1 MDAWGRPVGFIL
13 KGIAADARVMT
24 SRGDRHAA
32 RLGPGMML
40 LAATPGIAPFQRV
53 LGIRNIP
60 YRGPLIR
67 VLAGVLGNMAPREDL
82 LMLPDQGVVFQG
94 NAYRVGDLVDGIAIR
109 QEEAPENFTAIDIL
123 LEGYAGILVQGATLE
138 VGMPSSAAS
147 EYLRRVPV
155 DDAITA
161 QIALISAEIAL
172 EADAGAAEP
181 AAAEPLVFM
190 APKAA
195 AGPLPSLKL
204 PMQRKS

>member
-1 MDAWGRPVGFIL
+1 MDAWGRPLGFSL

-32 RLGPGMML
+32 KLGPGMML

-138 VGMPSSAAS
+138 VGMPFSSAS
-147 EYLRRVPV
+147 EHLRRVPV

-172 EADAGAAEP
+172 EADAGAEEP
-181 AAAEPLVFM
+181 PAAEPLVFM

-195 AGPLPSLKL
+195 AVPLPSLKL
-204 PMQRKS
+204 PMQQKS

>member
-1 MDAWGRPVGFIL
+1 MDAWGGPVGFSL

-32 RLGPGMML
+32 KLGPGMML
-40 LAATPGIAPFQRV
+40 LAATPGITPFQRV

-138 VGMPSSAAS
+138 VGRPLSASS

-155 DDAITA
+155 DGAIAA
-161 QIALISAEIAL
+161 QIALMSAQIAL
-172 EADAGAAEP
+172 EADAGTGEASPQNLPFLAP
-181 AAAEPLVFM
+181 DAAA
-190 APKAA
+190 A
-195 AGPLPSLKL
+195 PLPALKL
-204 PMQRKS
+204 PLPR

>member
-1 MDAWGRPVGFIL
+1 MDAWGRPVGFSL

-94 NAYRVGDLVDGIAIR
+94 NAYRVEDLVDGIAIR
-109 QEEAPENFTAIDIL
+109 LEEAPENFTAIDIL

-138 VGMPSSAAS
+138 VGRPLSASS

-161 QIALISAEIAL
+161 QIALMSAQIAL
-172 EADAGAAEP
+172 EADAGTGEASLQNLPFLAP
-181 AAAEPLVFM
+181 DAAA
-190 APKAA
+190 A
-195 AGPLPSLKL
+195 PLPALKL
-204 PMQRKS
+204 PLPR

>member
-1 MDAWGRPVGFIL
+1 VGFSL

-172 EADAGAAEP
+172 EADAGAEEP
-181 AAAEPLVFM
+181 LAAEPLVFM

>member
-172 EADAGAAEP
+172 EADAGAEEP
-181 AAAEPLVFM
+181 VAAEPLVFM

>member
-1 MDAWGRPVGFIL
+1 MDAWGGPVGFSL

-32 RLGPGMML
+32 KLGPGMML
-40 LAATPGIAPFQRV
+40 LAATPGITPFQRV

-138 VGMPSSAAS
+138 VGRPLSASSK
-147 EYLRRVPV
+147 YLRRVPV
-155 DDAITA
+155 DGAIAA
-161 QIALISAEIAL
+161 QIALMSAQIAL
-172 EADAGAAEP
+172 EADAGTGEASPQNLPFLAP
-181 AAAEPLVFM
+181 DAAA
-190 APKAA
+190 A
-195 AGPLPSLKL
+195 PLPALKL
-204 PMQRKS
+204 PLPR

>member
-1 MDAWGRPVGFIL
+1 VGFSL

-172 EADAGAAEP
+172 EADAGAEEP
-181 AAAEPLVFM
+181 VAAEPLVFM

>member
-1 MDAWGRPVGFIL
+1 VSFIL

-32 RLGPGMML
+32 SLGPGIML

-53 LGIRNIP
+53 LGIRQIP
-60 YRGPLIR
+60 YRGPIIR

-94 NAYRVGDLVDGIAIR
+94 SAYRVGDLIDGIAIR
-109 QEEAPENFTAIDIL
+109 QEESPANFTAIDIL

-138 VGMPSSAAS
+138 MGMPPSASS

-155 DDAITA
+155 DSAITA
-161 QIALISAEIAL
+161 QIALMSAQIAL
-172 EADAGAAEP
+172 EADAGTGEASPQNLPFLAP
-181 AAAEPLVFM
+181 DAAA
-190 APKAA
+190 A
-195 AGPLPSLKL
+195 PLPALKL
-204 PMQRKS
+204 PLPR

>member
-1 MDAWGRPVGFIL
+1 MSFHL

-40 LAATPGIAPFQRV
+40 LAATPGIAPYQRV
-53 LGIRNIP
+53 LGIRQIP
-60 YRGPLIR
+60 YRGPIIR

-82 LMLPDQGVVFQG
+82 LMLPDQGVVFQRC
-94 NAYRVGDLVDGIAIR
+94 AYRVGDLVDGIAIR
-109 QEEAPENFTAIDIL
+109 QEEAPSNFTAIDIL

-138 VGMPSSAAS
+138 MGMPIASSS
-147 EYLRRVPV
+147 EHLRRLPV
-155 DDAITA
+155 DNAITT
-161 QIALISAEIAL
+161 QIALVSAQIAL
-172 EADAGAAEP
+172 EADAGSGEP
-181 AAAEPLVFM
+181 PPPQPLAFV

-204 PMQRKS
+204 PLQKQQ

>member
-1 MDAWGRPVGFIL
+1 MGFSL

-172 EADAGAAEP
+172 EADAGAEEP
-181 AAAEPLVFM
+181 VAAEPLVFM

>member
-1 MDAWGRPVGFIL
+1 MDAWGRPVGFSL

-172 EADAGAAEP
+172 EADAGAEEP
-181 AAAEPLVFM
+181 VAAEPLVFM